1 MEQLKQTTYRGLEAV
16 QRYGT
21 VLIVAIA
28 MLHVVAFFAIQWI
41 ERNEIR
47 QELAQ
52 WSQTLPQPDATQPEK
67 ELHLPEDILAL
78 HVDRLER
85 TGFYETHTDKRY
97 LAYANPGNDYILA
110 KSLESIDHEI
120 NSFIIMLGVLFLG
133 ELVLLLGWWRFT
145 QSKVRE
151 LFEVV

>member
-1 MEQLKQTTYRGLEAV
+1 MNHQKQTTYRGLETV
-16 QRYGT
+16 QKYGT
-21 VLIVAIA
+21 ILVVALA
-28 MLHVVAFFAIQWI
+28 VLHVFAFLAVEWI

-47 QELAQ
+47 QELAR
-52 WSQTLPQPDATQPEK
+52 WSQTLPQPDGAQPEK

-78 HVDRLER
+78 HVDKLER

-97 LAYANPGNDYILA
+97 LAYANPNNDYILA
-110 KSLESIDHEI
+110 KSEESIEHEV
-120 NSFIIMLGVLFLG
+120 NSFAIMLGALFLG